1 MSNDSNESR
10 TVTTLAEQEQ
20 ENLESSPNSSATTTM
35 PALKASPS
43 QAYAHLRKPFITA
56 IVLQMAIL
64 LFLGGFN
71 MYVLAAGRTVLLKT
85 IPVDPWDMFRGDYL
99 ALNYDVSTIKSAKH
113 YEAGKEVFVVLEKH
127 NPYWSVS
134 YVSDKLPELT
144 GDQVALKGKINYAL
158 DNEIHVR
165 YGLEQYYVPEGKGV
179 LPPHTTPDTEVAVDR
194 FGNAAIKQLVLHGK
208 KLEL

>member
-1 MSNDSNESR
+1 MSNDSSVDKAVAVSSR
-10 TVTTLAEQEQ
+10 QR
-20 ENLESSPNSSATTTM
+20 
-35 PALKASPS
+35 AL
-43 QAYAHLRKPFITA
+43 PFILA
-56 IVLQMAIL
+56 LALQMTIL
-64 LFLGGFN
+64 TLLGGFN

-99 ALNYDVSTIKSAKH
+99 ALNYDISTIKTTKQFQP
-113 YEAGKEVFVVLEKH
+113 EQEVFVILNKQ

-134 YVSDKLPELT
+134 DVSNKLPELN
-144 GDQVALKGKINYAL
+144 GDQVALKGKIHYIVEGQL
-158 DNEIHVR
+158 HMH

-179 LPPHTTPDTEVAVDR
+179 LPPHTTPDIEVAVDR